1 MRSWSCGMES
11 LLLGLASMVIAA
23 LIGAGMLAAKKSLW
37 NLSLR
42 MLRRDPR
49 KRRNRK
55 NDQDHR

>member
-37 NLSLR
+37 NISLR

>member
-11 LLLGLASMVIAA
+11 PLLGLASMAMAA
-23 LIGAGMLAAKKSLW
+23 LIGAGMLAAKKCLW

-55 NDQDHR
+55 NDQDYR

>member
-1 MRSWSCGMES
+1 MES
-11 LLLGLASMVIAA
+11 LLLGLASMAIAA
-23 LIGAGMLAAKKSLW
+23 LIGAGMLAAKKCLW

-55 NDQDHR
+55 NDQDYR